1 MRRLSA
7 LTLGGFLLAGCSSQP
22 ASNATTGPG
31 ESTSSTSHGASGS
44 GSMSGSTTGASSNTS
59 GSHGS
64 SNGSTNSGGGSDGGG
79 DVDATTGGDGGGSS
93 DAGVVD
99 TGVVSAKSIVC
110 NSVLGIDSTSEWF
123 TSGFENQVPNARWQI
138 IYFHPGYVEDWA
150 DAGDP
155 VWSQPITS
163 ACTTNSTNPDRVIFN
178 AFSDPSDSTYNNATA
193 YAAGL
198 TKVVENLKSKYP
210 GVKRIDLLAM
220 TRAPNNMP
228 CVASNRESIVETW
241 VDTAMA
247 MVAANYPGLVTVS
260 PAFYAPSC
268 DVFAS
273 GGPHFTDAGKPI
285 IAKLYG
291 DYYSTEP

>member
-1 MRRLSA
+1 M
-7 LTLGGFLLAGCSSQP
+7 TLGLGSLLAAGCSSQDT
-22 ASNATTGPG
+22 STGGPG
-31 ESTSSTSHGASGS
+31 DSSMQSASSSGGSSSGMTGSSSGS
-44 GSMSGSTTGASSNTS
+44 GGSSGSS
-59 GSHGS
+59 GGS
-64 SNGSTNSGGGSDGGG
+64 SSGGSGGGADSGGT
-79 DVDATTGGDGGGSS
+79 DATSGGSSSSSSGGSSSGGSS
-93 DAGVVD
+93 DAGD
-99 TGVVSAKSIVC
+99 AGVVSAKTIIC

-123 TSGFENQVPNARWQI
+123 TSGFESQVPNAKWQI

-150 DAGDP
+150 DASDQ
-155 VWSQPITS
+155 VWSTSITS
-163 ACTTNSTNPDRVIFN
+163 ACTMNSTNPDRVIFN
-178 AFSDPSDSTYNNATA
+178 AFSDPSDSTYGNATTW
-193 YAAGL
+193 AAGL
-198 TKVVENLKSKYP
+198 TKVIENVKTKYP

-260 PAFYAPSC
+260 PKFYAPSC
-268 DVFAS
+268 DDFLS

-285 IAKLYG
+285 IAKVYG